1 MATSLIEDF
10 SGAIDIS
17 TPTFAS
23 MAAAIADDIDDTTGE
38 YVSQIIS
45 AIQNA
50 IRYCQRESFYFNETR
65 DITFS
70 TVDGQEWYSAADNA
84 NIPTLVHIAA
94 AYSEDSAGQRTTL
107 QREDPE
113 ELERLADNGSSR
125 GEPYA
130 FTYFNRQI
138 RLYPIPSEPVFTIR
152 LQVSPYRL
160 APLETGTDTN
170 AWFTEAYDMVKARAK
185 YILAKDTLK
194 DAEVAAEALN
204 DYGDQF
210 IALKAE
216 TSRRSSRGV
225 IEATCF

>member
-1 MATSLIEDF
+1 MATSLIEEF
-10 SGAIDIS
+10 SGDLD
-17 TPTFAS
+17 TTVPTFAS

-38 YVSQIIS
+38 YITQISS

-50 IRYCQRESFYFNETR
+50 IRYCQRENFYFNETR
-65 DITFS
+65 DITFQ
-70 TVDGQEWYSAADNA
+70 TVDGQEWYGATDNS
-84 NIPTLVHIAA
+84 NIPTLVHISA

-107 QREDPE
+107 YREDPE

-138 RLYPIPSEPVFTIR
+138 RLYPIPSAPVFTIR

-160 APLETGTDTN
+160 AALEVGTDTN

-204 DYGDQF
+204 DYADQLA
-210 IALKAE
+210 ALKAE
-216 TSRRSSRGV
+216 TSRRTSRGIIV
-225 IEATCF
+225 ATCF